1 MKKFVFTLQRLYD
14 VKEMEEQ
21 QKQAQLRDLE
31 RNLHNYKMQKEAN
44 RKLYDREHAVYDKKC
59 QTGMSMFEVQ
69 RYGDYFQ
76 YLEKEMRQQERV
88 IQSIQSNIDACRDG
102 LLKIIN
108 EKNVLD
114 RMREDQLEEY
124 KKEVAKDEDK
134 TIEDFMQSRM

>member
-88 IQSIQSNIDACRDG
+88 IQSVQANIQACRDG

>member
-1 MKKFVFTLQRLYD
+1 MKKFQFTLQRLYD

-31 RNLHNYKMQKEAN
+31 RSLHNYEQQKEAN
-44 RKLYDREHAVYDKKC
+44 RRLYDREHAVYDKKC
-59 QTGMSMFEVQ
+59 RTGMSMFEVQ

-88 IQSIQSNIDACRDG
+88 IQSVKVNIQTCRDG

-114 RMREDQLEEY
+114 RMREDQLEDY

-134 TIEDFMQSRM
+134 QIEDFMQSRM

>member
-1 MKKFVFTLQRLYD
+1 MKKFQFSLQRLYD

-31 RNLHNYKMQKEAN
+31 RNLENYKRQKEAN

-59 QTGMSMFEVQ
+59 RTGMSMFEVQ

-76 YLEKEMRQQERV
+76 YRAKEMRQPERV
-88 IQSIQSNIDACRDG
+88 IQSMQATIETCRAG
-102 LLKIIN
+102 LLQIIN

-114 RMREDQLEEY
+114 RKREDQYEEY
-124 KKEVAKDEDK
+124 KKEVAKDENK